1 MDTLLK
7 HKHTF
12 FYAFLVDTNVYHTI
26 LNFVFPGIS
35 LFFLGLEMLIVS
47 FLSIMFFVWV
57 VCLLAF
63 VVFLSGRK
71 HIIRSLLHSRE
82 NLEVSQKVNLSTL
95 KVMSASSMFFLPT
108 YIITKELGPC
118 AVALLL

>member
-26 LNFVFPGIS
+26 PNFVFLGIS
-35 LFFLGLEMLIVS
+35 LFFLDLEMLIVS
-47 FLSIMFFVWV
+47 FLSITFF

-71 HIIRSLLHSRE
+71 HIIRSLHHSRE
-82 NLEVSQKVNLSTL
+82 KFEVSQKINLSTL
-95 KVMSASSMFFLPT
+95 KVMSASSTFFLPT
-108 YIITKELGPC
+108 YIITKELGPR